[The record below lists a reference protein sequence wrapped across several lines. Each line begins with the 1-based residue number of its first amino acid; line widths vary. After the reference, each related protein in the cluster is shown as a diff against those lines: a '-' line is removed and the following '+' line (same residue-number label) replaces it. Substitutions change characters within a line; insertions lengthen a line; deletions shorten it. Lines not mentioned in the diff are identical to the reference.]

1 MNSFHREKFKFFI
14 LLNRLIFLEFQSP
27 FGGQDVGSGSGDLS
41 RGKQKNSCNITNVLN
56 KRSSKEKQGFMI
68 IKLTLFQ
75 CEF

>member
-1 MNSFHREKFKFFI
+1 MNSFHQEKFKFFI
-14 LLNRLIFLEFQSP
+14 LLNRLIFFISEP
-27 FGGQDVGSGSGDLS
+27 IGGQDVGSGSGDLS
-41 RGKQKNSCNITNVLN
+41 RGKQKISCNIINVSN